1 MYEKEVCMK
10 EEENIFKKAGKD
22 NHFTVPEGYFENLP
36 AQVMNILDD
45 VREEPVKIAMPTRWD
60 KMKPW
65 IYMVAMFIGAAF
77 IIRIASWRS
86 APAEDNGSINTT
98 HRDTEIVS
106 DEYIDEILDISVMD
120 DYSLYLYL
128 TDAGVGYE

>member
-1 MYEKEVCMK
+1 MK

-65 IYMVAMFIGAAF
+65 IYMAAMFIGAAF

-86 APAEDNGSINTT
+86 DNDGINMT